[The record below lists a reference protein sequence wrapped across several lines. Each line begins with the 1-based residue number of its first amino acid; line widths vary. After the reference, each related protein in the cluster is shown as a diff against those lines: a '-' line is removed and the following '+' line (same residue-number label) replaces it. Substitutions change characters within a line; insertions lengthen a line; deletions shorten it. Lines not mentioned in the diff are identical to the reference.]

1 MWPLSNCGTPGIN
14 SIAKQRG
21 HLCGHLQTD
30 IDGLY
35 FAKNV
40 YRGRLSFLNEQGQMN
55 EAGSRMMRS
64 GFLLCEAIV
73 NLKPDWCESFVI

>member
-1 MWPLSNCGTPGIN
+1 MGFILPKMCIEG
-14 SIAKQRG
+14 
-21 HLCGHLQTD
+21 D
-30 IDGLY
+30 
-35 FAKNV
+35 
-40 YRGRLSFLNEQGQMN
+40 SFLNEQGQMN